1 MLESGFGGVTALL
14 GDLQASSV
22 AVDSVSRCTL
32 LAAALLEGD
41 LQRLLVLSLWL
52 PLLSPHGEALL
63 DALGP
68 SLTFARAPG
77 GSSFGEVWCFDWR
90 GAETHPALT
99 AWLRH
104 RATFD
109 ERFDGKGGAA
119 GHAKFKCPSCGQQV
133 RPRRVAS
140 NRSALSRPSRPGISR
155 VVTSS
160 SLRGSR

>member
-1 MLESGFGGVTALL
+1 MRFSYSLCPRLR
-14 GDLQASSV
+14 SV

-90 GAETHPALT
+90 GPETHPILL
-99 AWLRH
+99 AWMRH
-104 RATFD
+104 HAQMD
-109 ERFDGKGGAA
+109 PRFDSSGEDA
-119 GHAKFKCPSCGQQV
+119 GLCPVDVGV
-133 RPRRVAS
+133 HVLEGIYAMHVA
-140 NRSALSRPSRPGISR
+140 R
-155 VVTSS
+155 
-160 SLRGSR
+160 